1 MTGEEKAVVYKC
13 CSGSELRLLIN
24 IKFLGFCLQQLYNN
38 AVSKAR
44 TLVRGKNRDKRN
56 AMSMD

>member
-1 MTGEEKAVVYKC
+1 MTGEEKAVVYEC
-13 CSGSELRLLIN
+13 CSGSELR
-24 IKFLGFCLQQLYNN
+24 FLGFCLQQLYNN

-56 AMSMD
+56 VMSMD